1 METFHPTHTLK
12 NMPNTNERV
21 RLALTLVGIAAA
33 IICLFTC
40 LYEVR
45 STASE
50 TIVTQLMEASEIV
63 PDDFSHEIITTTVV
77 SATRPF
83 WKLEQ

>member
-1 METFHPTHTLK
+1 METLHPTHTLK

-50 TIVTQLMEASEIV
+50 AMVTRLTEASEIV
-63 PDDFSHEIITTTVV
+63 PNDFYLEIVTTTVV

-83 WKLEQ
+83 WK